1 MGERD
6 KIKVKDKI
14 RIVVVGH
21 HRYVG
26 VGLKHGN
33 RQKCNNRGMCTSIRN
48 RISSINSSTGRG
60 AILTG

>member
-14 RIVVVGH
+14 RIVV
-21 HRYVG
+21 